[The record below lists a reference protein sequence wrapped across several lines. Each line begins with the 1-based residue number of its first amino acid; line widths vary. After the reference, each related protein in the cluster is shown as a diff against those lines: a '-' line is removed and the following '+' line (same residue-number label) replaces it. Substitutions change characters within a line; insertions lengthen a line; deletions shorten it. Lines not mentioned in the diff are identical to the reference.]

1 MRTSLLV
8 LGIFLAV
15 VAGMMDD
22 WLKYHITIEGFNN
35 LIINLPVFALNEFKF
50 ENESDIA
57 RLRLNKAFDFNL
69 AIENE

>member
-15 VAGMMDD
+15 VAGMMYD

-35 LIINLPVFALNEFKF
+35 LIINLPVFALN
-50 ENESDIA
+50 
-57 RLRLNKAFDFNL
+57 
-69 AIENE
+69 